1 MTHWITYSEP
11 SAKRLTAL
19 LQQLGQSAICESV
32 TRIEPLRPEDPFPEE
47 KPDLIIALSQ
57 HAVAVYLDHYFKPS
71 HEGVS
76 ALAIGKATAAKLIEH
91 GALEVSTPRVA
102 NSEGLLAMPQVQALC
117 PSQRVWLLTGK
128 GGRDL
133 VVNTLADRCDLLR
146 FSLYRREKKRVNLP
160 AGFEPKAIWVGSI
173 HGLQQVDEATE
184 PLKIQRQRTM
194 LVAASERVADYARE
208 RDWTKVLICEASDAE
223 AVKDACA
230 RIDHDQ

>member
-11 SAKRLTAL
+11 SANRLVAL
-19 LQQLGQSAICESV
+19 LRQLGQPAICESM
-32 TRIEPLRPEDPFPEE
+32 TRIEPLRPEDQFPED

-57 HAVAVYLDHYFKPS
+57 HAVAAYLDHYFKPS
-71 HEGVS
+71 HEGVV
-76 ALAIGKATAAKLIEH
+76 ALAIGKTTAAKLIEH
-91 GALEVSTPRVA
+91 GALKVFTPRSA
-102 NSEGLLAMPQVQALC
+102 NSEGLLAMPQIQALG
-117 PSQRVWLLTGK
+117 PSHQVWLLTGE

-133 VVNTLADRCDLLR
+133 VANTLADRCDLQR
-146 FSLYRREKKRVNLP
+146 FSLYRRGKRRVNLP

-194 LVAASERVADYARE
+194 LVTASERVADYARE

>member
-11 SAKRLTAL
+11 SANRLMAL

-32 TRIEPLRPEDPFPEE
+32 TRIEPLRPEDPFPEK

-57 HAVAVYLDHYFKPS
+57 HAVEVYLDHYFKPS
-71 HEGVS
+71 HERVS

-102 NSEGLLAMPQVQALC
+102 NSEGLLAMPQVQALR
-117 PSQRVWLLTGK
+117 PSARVWLLTGK

-133 VVNTLADRCDLLR
+133 VVNTLAGRCDLQR
-146 FSLYRREKKRVNLP
+146 FSLYAREKRRVNLP
-160 AGFEPKAIWVGSI
+160 VGFEPKAIWVGSI

-184 PLKIQRQRTM
+184 LLKIHRQRTM
-194 LVAASERVADYARE
+194 LVAASERVAIYARE

>member
-1 MTHWITYSEP
+1 M
-11 SAKRLTAL
+11 
-19 LQQLGQSAICESV
+19 
-32 TRIEPLRPEDPFPEE
+32 
-47 KPDLIIALSQ
+47 
-57 HAVAVYLDHYFKPS
+57 
-71 HEGVS
+71 
-76 ALAIGKATAAKLIEH
+76 
-91 GALEVSTPRVA
+91 
-102 NSEGLLAMPQVQALC
+102 
-117 PSQRVWLLTGK
+117 
-128 GGRDL
+128 
-133 VVNTLADRCDLLR
+133 VNTLADRCDLQR

-194 LVAASERVADYARE
+194 LVTASERVADYARE